1 MRGRRLRPGRYRGE
15 VLRVPG
21 HGGYVM
27 TGGDGLLEELPA
39 DAARRREDGQFHWMF
54 PCRVGC
60 APEGAFTTMTYATKE
75 V

>member
-1 MRGRRLRPGRYRGE
+1 
-15 VLRVPG
+15 
-21 HGGYVM
+21 M